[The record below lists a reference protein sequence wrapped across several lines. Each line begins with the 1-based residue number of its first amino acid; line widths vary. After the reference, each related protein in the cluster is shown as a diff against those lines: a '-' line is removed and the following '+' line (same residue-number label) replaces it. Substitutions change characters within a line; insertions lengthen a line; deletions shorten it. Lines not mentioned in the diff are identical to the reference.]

1 MHFFKLYV
9 NGTNTRLGKL
19 LSLLQDTSIIGVQ
32 QNKHEVS
39 RWQMADSHFIY
50 IYTSCA
56 NLWYREERLASLFQH
71 GKFIVEET
79 YIFRDIRQTPLNI
92 YTNFNRH

>member
-39 RWQMADSHFIY
+39 R
-50 IYTSCA
+50 
-56 NLWYREERLASLFQH
+56 
-71 GKFIVEET
+71 
-79 YIFRDIRQTPLNI
+79 
-92 YTNFNRH
+92 